1 MTEYKNIDQIKEIPK
16 KSLSSRILADIS
28 DYMLEGGPT
37 DVYNGH
43 IIYHEIIAGIE
54 SNKLKFSSFFESD
67 ENFENFSENK
77 DFSKIMKAI
86 VINQEI
92 FEKRRHI
99 FNKNYTSPR
108 NVSKIIDEKK
118 LDVKY
123 TRLLSLPTI
132 FRSIFKKELIKII
145 ENTLN
150 QEFQSFEKNIYIS
163 NEDSNIVLITFKGE
177 PTAKLF
183 GRYLDKNDLEDFES
197 KIISKSKESIFS
209 IFQNEEEFIDI
220 GLDKYYPDETSRSLK
235 FYILFVESLQAEIKI
250 PLIGVQLYE
259 KE

>member
-1 MTEYKNIDQIKEIPK
+1 MTEDNTIKIKEMPK
-16 KSLSSRILADIS
+16 KSFSSRILDDLS
-28 DYMLEGGPT
+28 DYMLEDGPT
-37 DVYNGH
+37 DVYEGH
-43 IIYHEIIAGIE
+43 IIHHEIIVGIE
-54 SNKLKFSSFFESD
+54 SNKLKLSSFFESD

-86 VINQEI
+86 VVNQEL

-99 FNKNYTSPR
+99 FNKNYSSPR

-118 LDVKY
+118 LDKKY
-123 TRLLSLPTI
+123 MRLLSLPTI
-132 FRSIFKKELIKII
+132 FRSIFKTELIKIF
-145 ENTLN
+145 ENILN
-150 QEFQSFEKNIYIS
+150 HEFQSFEKNIYVS
-163 NEDSNIVLITFKGE
+163 NEDNNIVLITFKGE

-197 KIISKSKESIFS
+197 KIISKSNETIDS
-209 IFQNEEEFIDI
+209 IFQNEKEEFIDI
-220 GLDKYYPDETSRSLK
+220 GLDKYYPDETSRSLN
-235 FYILFVESLQAEIKI
+235 FYILYVKSPQEEIKI